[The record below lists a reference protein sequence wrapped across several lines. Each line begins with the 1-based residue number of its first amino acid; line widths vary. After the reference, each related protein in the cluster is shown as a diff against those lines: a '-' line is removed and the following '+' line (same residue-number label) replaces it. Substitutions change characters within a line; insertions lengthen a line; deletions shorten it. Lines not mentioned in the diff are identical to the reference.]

1 MNNNISSQ
9 YPFQSQSPYGNS
21 PANNNTYPVD
31 PRYQNTPHYPS
42 VTPSYIMPSLVQQP
56 ALNYIKCRPVASID
70 EARAAQV
77 DLDGQLNVFTDI
89 GNKKIYTKQINLDG
103 TASLNTYVLTVEED
117 NSKNEYVTKKEFDA
131 VIKEFQNLLI
141 SMQPPASN
149 APVVNDNKVTF

>member
-42 VTPSYIMPSLVQQP
+42 VTPSYTMPSFVQQP
-56 ALNYIKCRPVASID
+56 TLNYIKCRPVASID

-89 GNKKIYTKQINLDG
+89 GNKKIYTNYQLNSLDEVIATGTLFKNLYKPYKK
-103 TASLNTYVLTVEED
+103 TPKIIPETKEE
-117 NSKNEYVTKKEFDA
+117 
-131 VIKEFQNLLI
+131 NLLLKI
-141 SMQPPASN
+141 QA
-149 APVVNDNKVTF
+149 F